1 MKLTKILIHAFRSVV
16 NQEIEMNE
24 NCIGFIGLNESGKTN
39 VLQAIRTLDNNFPLS
54 IKDKSKINDELPK
67 IDFLFDLDVD
77 EKLILL
83 DKCNEELLKHSIT
96 EAKVLSSLEIFEVK
110 VTRKLSFTNGNYEPK
125 RFIKFQIKTKSSKKY
140 LILNKDASIL
150 PETLIN
156 IEGKE
161 LPLNSIKVIEKDLIV
176 GASKELYSDLG
187 DDAIISLIENVIR
200 GFIRTNI
207 PEVRYWEYDSQYLL
221 PAEMTYDQFVDND
234 EPYNNSAPLYNIF
247 LISNDLNVCDTDD
260 LKEKITEWKA
270 DSSMRRKDSG
280 IITRDI
286 NAHIKK
292 IWQDYDQELKIE
304 LEETKITIHVND
316 PKSSKMNFYDMGL
329 RSQGFKTFISF
340 ILTISAEV
348 ETGILENYIL
358 ILDEPETHLHP
369 SGVRYMRKELM
380 ELSDD
385 VNYVFYATHSIFM
398 IDRENLRRHV
408 IIKKDDEQTKLL
420 QVDRNNILQEEVIYE
435 ALGTSLDEFSISN
448 ENIVFEGELDL
459 KLFSVFMEHCV
470 EKKENKLAEYD
481 FLDGGGTNRILKFFT
496 DKVLPQESKWTFI
509 LDRDAAGRKLETGI
523 KKLVSETFQNNLN
536 FTFYSEEDDFELED
550 LLPKDIIVKAFD
562 LAKTEVDF
570 DEIFSLN
577 LNQSKPVGS
586 IIDEYYGK
594 NKIRDENKK
603 KIEEKFKLHL
613 DDVVNSV
620 LDNIKKEKTI
630 EKKLKKI
637 KEDIP
642 GYFQFIS
649 SFVTSFGVKL
659 KDHSLTEISDAI

>member
-1 MKLTKILIHAFRSVV
+1 MS
-16 NQEIEMNE
+16 
-24 NCIGFIGLNESGKTN
+24 
-39 VLQAIRTLDNNFPLS
+39 
-54 IKDKSKINDELPK
+54 
-67 IDFLFDLDVD
+67 
-77 EKLILL
+77 
-83 DKCNEELLKHSIT
+83 
-96 EAKVLSSLEIFEVK
+96 
-110 VTRKLSFTNGNYEPK
+110 
-125 RFIKFQIKTKSSKKY
+125 
-140 LILNKDASIL
+140 
-150 PETLIN
+150 
-156 IEGKE
+156 
-161 LPLNSIKVIEKDLIV
+161 
-176 GASKELYSDLG
+176 
-187 DDAIISLIENVIR
+187 
-200 GFIRTNI
+200 
-207 PEVRYWEYDSQYLL
+207 
-221 PAEMTYDQFVDND
+221 
-234 EPYNNSAPLYNIF
+234 
-247 LISNDLNVCDTDD
+247 
-260 LKEKITEWKA
+260 
-270 DSSMRRKDSG
+270 
-280 IITRDI
+280 
-286 NAHIKK
+286 
-292 IWQDYDQELKIE
+292 
-304 LEETKITIHVND
+304 KITIHVND